1 MNISELN
8 RIVFFFLHTKNIVK
22 NNKIAHNKTATINKS
37 EGPNMFIYQMLQKKK
52 KKNMQRKNFF
62 FFFIL
67 RKKTVYNLVLLT
79 PKLRLVH
86 QYILKM

>member
-22 NNKIAHNKTATINKS
+22 NNKIAHNKTATINKI

-52 KKNMQRKNFF
+52 EKKICKEKNFF
-62 FFFIL
+62 FSF
-67 RKKTVYNLVLLT
+67 
-79 PKLRLVH
+79 
-86 QYILKM
+86 

>member
-52 KKNMQRKNFF
+52 KKKICREKKIFF
-62 FFFIL
+62 FFHS
-67 RKKTVYNLVLLT
+67 KKEACV
-79 PKLRLVH
+79 
-86 QYILKM
+86 

>member
-52 KKNMQRKNFF
+52 KKNMQRKKNFF
-62 FFFIL
+62 FFHS
-67 RKKTVYNLVLLT
+67 KKEDCV
-79 PKLRLVH
+79 
-86 QYILKM
+86 